1 MTRGIPLS
9 PKRREILDYI
19 ERHTQRFGYPPTV
32 REIGEAVRLS
42 SPSTVQA
49 HLKRLAEEGLIVRER
64 GLTRAIRPARPAL
77 RPAKTV
83 QLPLVGRVAAG
94 TPLLAEQDIEG
105 YFGVPSELVPD
116 GRGFL
121 LSVRGDSM
129 VEAGIHD
136 GDYVVVREQPS
147 ADDGDIVVALV
158 DGEGTVK
165 RLHRE
170 NGRIR
175 LQPANQ
181 KMQPIYADDVRIVGK
196 VVGLFR
202 RLQ

>member
-1 MTRGIPLS
+1 
-9 PKRREILDYI
+9 
-19 ERHTQRFGYPPTV
+19 
-32 REIGEAVRLS
+32 
-42 SPSTVQA
+42 
-49 HLKRLAEEGLIVRER
+49 VRER